1 MDKYTK
7 QEFEMPRISLWNPN
21 KGTDYKYADEVSSEI
36 TRAGGAGILIHKYL
50 GSGDSDDVTEIQDVL
65 FLENRDRKYSKD
77 VIEMRGH
84 FQPVDTDY
92 DLSQFGIFLSSE
104 ILRFDFHYTDMINM
118 LGRKMMSGDVFEVP
132 AQRDIN
138 LDGQPVNAYYVVQ
151 DAMYSASGHS
161 MTWFPHFWKVR
172 AKKLD
177 AAPEY
182 QDIIDSAAT
191 QSSIGNEGSGTGI
204 VPDSIEDW
212 LDGDGNPEVR
222 NALDKYVKYLGI
234 TDGVVDEAKAN
245 VYFDPKYFNT
255 QHLYVVTDANGYP
268 QLEYWFGGNGQP
280 PNGGILR
287 GVGNKFPDDMQD
299 GEYFLRIDYD
309 PDRLFQKQGNTYK
322 RIEDDIRKTWTAYN
336 KRLDTYIDN
345 NNITTFADGTSQP
358 QKTSTSTVAK
368 SQIDLDADKK
378 AQLEA
383 EKEEQNFIA
392 RKIGNV
398 GDGDTE

>member
-1 MDKYTK
+1 
-7 QEFEMPRISLWNPN
+7 MPRISLWNPN
-21 KGTDYKYADEVSSEI
+21 KGNDYKYADEISSEI
-36 TRAGGAGILIHKYL
+36 TNAGGAGILVHKYE

-65 FLENRDRKYSKD
+65 FLENRDRRYSKD

-104 ILRFDFHYTDMINM
+104 ILRFDFHYNDMINL
-118 LGRKMMSGDVFEVP
+118 LGRKLMSGDVFEVP

-138 LDGQPVNAYYVVQ
+138 LEGVPVNSYYVVQ

-182 QDIIDSAAT
+182 QDVIDSAAT
-191 QSSIGNEGSGTGI
+191 QSTIGNEGGATGI
-204 VPDSIEDW
+204 VPESIEDW
-212 LDGDGNPEVR
+212 LEDGNPEVR

-234 TDGVVDEAKAN
+234 TDGIVDEAKQN
-245 VYFDPKYFNT
+245 VYFDPKYFNA
-255 QHLYVVTDANGYP
+255 QHLYVVTDENGYP
-268 QLEYWFGGNGQP
+268 QLEYWFGGDGVP
-280 PNGGILR
+280 PNGELLR

-322 RIEDDIRKTWTAYN
+322 RIEDDIRKVWTAYN
-336 KRLDTYIDN
+336 KRLDTYINN
-345 NNITTFADGTSQP
+345 NNITSFDDGTTVTE
-358 QKTSTSTVAK
+358 KTAVSNASE
-368 SQIDLDADKK
+368 SRDDLNADKK
-378 AQLEA
+378 ESIQ
-383 EKEEQNFIA
+383 EQADEDSFIA
-392 RKIGNV
+392 KKIGNV
-398 GDGDTE
+398 GSGDNNTE